1 MRSHLQPHQL
11 LVLMDFTSAKLAT
24 KPGADVIVQDCIVV
38 LEYLDEFGSRVR
50 RNLNFI
56 CDDYATNDADFYFV
70 LTVWVDLFQS
80 EQLNDHF
87 DCIDVWSDGGP
98 HHFKTRFCQFM
109 WHVLSGLRFSQKPIR
124 HHFFASYHGHS
135 MADAHAAAVKRTL
148 RSAYS
153 ISELQRI
160 TRQATAGWGP
170 ASAADLAVLLP
181 DACANTQVKVYPTI
195 DREWKQKEDVCAIPA
210 IKSYH
215 CFEYQGGQCKA
226 FVRTGD
232 SNSISFT
239 F

>member
-1 MRSHLQPHQL
+1 MRYHLQPRQL
-11 LVLMDFTSAKLAT
+11 LVLMDFTSVKIET

-38 LEYLDEFGSRVR
+38 LEYLDESGARIR
-50 RNLNFI
+50 RNLNFL
-56 CDDYATNDADFYFV
+56 CDDHDTNDADFYFV

-80 EQLNDHF
+80 EHLNERF
-87 DCIDVWSDGGP
+87 DRIDIWSDGGP

-109 WHVLSGLRFSQKPIR
+109 WHVLSRTRFDQKPIR

-135 MADAHAAAVKRTL
+135 LADAHAAAVKRTL

-170 ASAADLAVLLP
+170 ASAADLAALLP
-181 DACANTQVKVYPTI
+181 DACSNTQVKVYPDI
-195 DREWKQKEDVCAIPA
+195 DRNWEHKDDVRAIPA

-215 CFEYQGGQCKA
+215 CFEYQGGQCQA
-226 FVRTGD
+226 FECTGD
-232 SNSISFT
+232 ANSVSFT